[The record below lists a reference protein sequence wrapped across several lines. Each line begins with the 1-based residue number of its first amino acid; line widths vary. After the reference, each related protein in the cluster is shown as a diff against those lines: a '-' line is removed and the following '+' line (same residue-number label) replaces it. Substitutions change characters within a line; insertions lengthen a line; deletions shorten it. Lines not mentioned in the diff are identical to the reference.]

1 MADESPDT
9 VEAFAGD
16 VGDGV
21 DRHADCDLLDGREGA
36 VEVCD
41 EIALRQDDDRLR
53 AALPGGCEV
62 ALEPAQ
68 VQIADEARHEEGD
81 VHVRGEHLP
90 LGRLRGAPSQVAPGA
105 REGGAAWQD
114 GMNDTARA
122 GGGRPEGHPVADGRQ
137 IRGAGRA
144 RLQLP

>member
-1 MADESPDT
+1 MSRA
-9 VEAFAGD
+9 VEERNRRMLRARDAMDRGFARPLEVPALF
-16 VGDGV
+16 VGD
-21 DRHADCDLLDGREGA
+21 
-36 VEVCD
+36 
-41 EIALRQDDDRLR
+41 
-53 AALPGGCEV
+53 
-62 ALEPAQ
+62 
-68 VQIADEARHEEGD
+68 EEGD